1 MTGNVQLYLP
11 DGNRKAVPTPDGRA
25 HSETGAQGQVPSIAR
40 RIINRR
46 IARAVYRLLRQ
57 LPHVFGH
64 GKVEVLIDVWPHMI
78 VPHGL
83 ARHPVGH
90 DDLRRVERPALV
102 NKQMRKALGA

>member
-46 IARAVYRLLRQ
+46 IARAVCRLLRQ
-57 LPHVFGH
+57 LPHMFGH
-64 GKVEVLIDVWPHMI
+64 
-78 VPHGL
+78 
-83 ARHPVGH
+83 RPVQICLLYTSPSPR
-90 DDLRRVERPALV
+90 DS
-102 NKQMRKALGA
+102 